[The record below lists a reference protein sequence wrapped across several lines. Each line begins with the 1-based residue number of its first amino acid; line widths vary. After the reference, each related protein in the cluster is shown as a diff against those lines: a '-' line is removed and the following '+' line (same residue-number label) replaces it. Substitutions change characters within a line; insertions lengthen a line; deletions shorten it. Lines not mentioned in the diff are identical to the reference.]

1 MKKLISKIK
10 ALSKETK
17 AAIIVTVCSA
27 LFLGGVAIIGY
38 VIGEDTEPVA
48 LNSSISF
55 VPPSSVT
62 SSITPTS
69 SASDKVV
76 DADKGI
82 FKKPFNEEDVE
93 IIRYFFDSSLPEDDP
108 TLLQAMYMENGAY
121 ISSIGLDFATK
132 SDETFSV
139 LASYEGVVESI
150 TPNDKVYGNIVVIKH
165 EDNIKTIYAS
175 LTDIQVKVGQE
186 VKSGDLIG
194 VSGSSTINSNY
205 NHSLHFEVTK
215 DDKHINPL
223 KLFDSEFSKI

>member
-27 LFLGGVAIIGY
+27 LFLGGVAILGY
-38 VIGEDTEPVA
+38 VIGEESAPVA

-55 VPPSSVT
+55 VPPSST
-62 SSITPTS
+62 PSSSIPTS
-69 SASDKVV
+69 SSNDEVV
-76 DADKGI
+76 DGDKGI
-82 FKKPFNEEDVE
+82 FKKPYNEEDVE
-93 IIRYFFDSSLPEDDP
+93 IVRYFFDSSLPEDDP
-108 TLLQAMYMENGAY
+108 TLLQAMYIENGVY

-139 LASYEGVVESI
+139 LASYAGVVESI
-150 TPNDKVYGNIVVIKH
+150 TPNDKVFGNIVVIAH
-165 EDNIKTIYAS
+165 EDNIKSIYSS
-175 LTDIQVKVGQE
+175 LADIQVKVGQE

-194 VSGSSTINSNY
+194 VSGLSNINSNY

-215 DDKHINPL
+215 NGKHINPL